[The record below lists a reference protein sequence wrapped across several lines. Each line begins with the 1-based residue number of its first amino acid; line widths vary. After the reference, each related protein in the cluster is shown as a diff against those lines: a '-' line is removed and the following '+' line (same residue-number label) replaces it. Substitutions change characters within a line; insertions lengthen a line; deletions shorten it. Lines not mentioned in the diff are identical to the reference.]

1 MKKYIL
7 IISLFTLIFCSCD
20 DFLDV
25 KPKGIDLESDYYK
38 DPQEAFAALVA
49 AYQPLR
55 DIWSIAVMGATSAS
69 DECYLGGGG
78 AADWNHFQVWGNYTL
93 DESVGPQSS
102 VWERSYLGI
111 YRCNVLLSKIDN
123 IPGMTDNL
131 KKQYIAE
138 AKWLR
143 AYYNFW
149 LVRSFKNVPLITEV
163 LKTMEVYDVEQ
174 AKPEDVYAQIETDL
188 KAAIPDLPDERSD
201 DEKGRITKGAGNA
214 LLGKVILTQN
224 DESRM
229 LEAAEYFEKVNS
241 SPLYSLIS
249 DFGKLFDPKNKFHSE
264 SIFEVTY
271 KGEASNFGNRLGD
284 YLGIRD
290 YIGPYYHNGYGFNP
304 VILDFV
310 RSMENDPRYPY
321 TIIDV
326 NKLVETEGA
335 TYSAGYQNTGY
346 FTNKYSPKLEYVNT
360 QYPAALNW
368 DFNVIEIRVADTY
381 LMEAEAIVRGGGDLA
396 KAQYY
401 LDKVRSRVGL
411 GSKPATLDNIYE
423 ERRLELAMEGHRWF
437 DLVRTGKA
445 AEVLA
450 FRGFKKGIHEILPI
464 PISDMNSTKLIQ
476 NPGY

>member
-1 MKKYIL
+1 MKKHIL
-7 IISLFTLIFCSCD
+7 IISLLIGMFYGCD
-20 DFLDV
+20 SFLDV
-25 KPKGIDLESDYYK
+25 KPKGLDLESDYYK
-38 DPQEAFAALVA
+38 NPQEAYSALVA

-55 DIWSIAVMGATSAS
+55 DVWSVGVMGPTSAS

-102 VWERSYLGI
+102 IWERSYLGV

-123 IPGMTDNL
+123 IPGLTENT
-131 KKQYIAE
+131 KKIYVAE
-138 AKWLR
+138 LKWLR

-149 LVRSFKNVPLITEV
+149 LVRAFKNVPLITKV
-163 LKTMEVYDVEQ
+163 LETMEVYNVEQ
-174 AKPEDVYAQIETDL
+174 ADPESVYAQIEKDL
-188 KAAIPDLPDERSD
+188 KEAIPDLPEKRSD
-201 DEKGRITKGAGNA
+201 EEKGRITQGAGYA
-214 LLGKVILTQN
+214 LLGKAILTQN
-224 DESRM
+224 TESRM

-241 SPLYSLIS
+241 SPLYSLLD
-249 DFGKLFDPKNKFHSE
+249 DFGKLFDPSNKFHSE

-304 VILDFV
+304 VIIDFAK
-310 RSMENDPRYPY
+310 SMENDPRYSY
-321 TIIDV
+321 TIIDA
-326 NKLVETEGA
+326 NKLVETENAG
-335 TYSAGYQNTGY
+335 YSAGYQNTGY
-346 FTNKYSPKLEYVNT
+346 FTNKYSPKLEYVNPH
-360 QYPAALNW
+360 YPAALNW
-368 DFNVIEIRVADTY
+368 DFNVIEIRLADTY
-381 LMEAEAIVRGGGDLA
+381 LMEAEALIRGGGDIA

-401 LDKVRSRVGL
+401 FDKVRERVGL
-411 GSKPATLDNIYE
+411 SPLSATLDNIYE
-423 ERRLELAMEGHRWF
+423 ERRLELATEGHRWF

-445 AEVLA
+445 PDVLA

-464 PISDMNSTKLIQ
+464 PISDMNSTKLKQ

>member
-7 IISLFTLIFCSCD
+7 TLSLLAIIFYSCN

-25 KPKGIDLESDYYK
+25 KPNGLDLESDYYK
-38 DPQEAFAALVA
+38 NPTEAYNALVA

-55 DIWSIAVMGATSAS
+55 DVWSVGVMGPSSAS

-102 VWERSYLGI
+102 FWERSYLGI
-111 YRCNVLLSKIDN
+111 YRCNVLLSKIEN
-123 IPGMTDNL
+123 IPGMTDNI
-131 KKQYIAE
+131 KKLYVAE

-143 AYYNFW
+143 AYYYFW

-163 LKTMEVYDVEQ
+163 LETMEVYDVEQ
-174 AKPEDVYAQIETDL
+174 ASPADVYFQIEKDL
-188 KAAIPDLPDERSD
+188 KEAIPDLPDTRVDS
-201 DEKGRITKGAGNA
+201 EKGRITKGAGNA
-214 LLGKVILTQN
+214 LMGKVILYQN
-224 DESRM
+224 NESRM
-229 LEAAEYFEKVNS
+229 LEAAGYFEKVNS
-241 SPLYSLIS
+241 SPHYSLIT

-290 YIGPYYHNGYGFNP
+290 YIGPFYHNGYGFNP
-304 VILDFV
+304 VMVDFAE
-310 RSMENDPRYPY
+310 SMKSDPRYPY

-326 NKLVETEGA
+326 KELATTHGA
-335 TYSAGYQNTGY
+335 TYSSGYMHTGY
-346 FTNKYSPKLEYVNT
+346 FTNKYSPKLEYVNP
-360 QYPAALNW
+360 QFPAALNW
-368 DFNVIEIRVADTY
+368 EFNVIEMRLADTY
-381 LMEAEAIVRGGGDLA
+381 LMEAEAIIRGNGDISKAEYYYDEVR
-396 KAQYY
+396 K
-401 LDKVRSRVGL
+401 RVGL
-411 GSKPATLDNIYE
+411 SPLPATLDNIYE

-445 AEVLA
+445 SDVLA

-464 PISDMNSTKLIQ
+464 PISDMNSTKLEQ